1 MVIFYKIHRSYLKK
15 YLGFLKVSSAQV
27 ITMSKTGRDLSTH
40 THPKKRKKT
49 KNGFCFGQD
58 GPPSYVC

>member
-1 MVIFYKIHRSYLKK
+1 MVIFYKIHKSYLKK

-40 THPKKRKKT
+40 TQKKKT